1 MIIWIASYPKSGN
14 TLVRAILSSLIYSE
28 NGNFNFNLLNKID
41 QYPQKKHF
49 DGLTNKYGDLIEL
62 SKNWIFSQNR
72 LNLNKKIKYLK
83 THHLNCTI
91 NKKNYFT
98 NENNTLG
105 VIYIVRDP
113 RDVLVSYAR
122 HSINSIKN
130 TLLDMTTSDNCI
142 FTNKNLV
149 NLLGSW
155 SDHYNSWKRINK
167 NFLLIKYEDLIE
179 NKKKEMLKILN
190 FVNIFVKIPIDETK
204 VEKCLNS
211 TTFENMKNM
220 EEKGFFEEQAID
232 EKTGKKINFFHKG
245 KNNQW
250 KDFLDTSTIKKIE
263 ENFETEMKELKYI

>member
-98 NENNTLG
+98 NESNTLG

-122 HSINSIKN
+122 HSFYSIKN
-130 TLLDMTTSDNCI
+130 TLLDMTTSDNCT

-155 SDHYNSWKRINK
+155 SDHYNSWKIIDK

-179 NKKKEMLKILN
+179 NKKKEIIKIIGFINN
-190 FVNIFVKIPIDETK
+190 FTKISVSE
-204 VEKCLNS
+204 EKINNCINT

-232 EKTGKKINFFHKG
+232 EKTGKKINFFHTG

-250 KDFLDTSTIKKIE
+250 KDFLDTSTIKKIK
-263 ENFETEMKELKYI
+263 ENFKTEMKELKYI